1 MSEPTKTVWLIEDND
16 GDAQLYERLLE
27 RSHQLDVESV
37 GVHPSV
43 DDYAYL
49 VADPRTGAV
58 LIDHHLSDG
67 AGVPYEGTDVAE
79 FLRMLRAELPI
90 YILTN
95 YGPDAEEQ
103 GSDAADSIID
113 KQNVRKHTE
122 VYIARI
128 LRGMQRYDE
137 ALTGKK
143 QRIKELVDKKIA
155 SGLNE
160 EEERELTVLRA
171 DISRPVDLPLAR
183 QTEQHEVLLQQKE
196 QQIGK
201 LQDLASHLL
210 DELKRSSKKG

>member
-16 GDAQLYERLLE
+16 DDARMYERLLE
-27 RSHQLDVESV
+27 RSHQLDVQPV
-37 GVHPSV
+37 GVHPAV

-49 VADPRTGAV
+49 VANPQTGAV

-67 AGVPYEGTDVAE
+67 TGVPYEGTDVAE

-113 KQNVRKHTE
+113 KQNVRKHTNA
-122 VYIARI
+122 YIARI

-137 ALTGKK
+137 ALMRKK

-155 SGLNE
+155 SELSE
-160 EEERELTVLRA
+160 DEERELTTLRA
-171 DISRPVDLPLAR
+171 DINRPVDLPLAR
-183 QTEQHEVLLQQKE
+183 QNEQRAATLQQKE
-196 QQIGK
+196 QQIAA
-201 LQDLASHLL
+201 LQELASRLL
-210 DELKRSSKKG
+210 NELKHTNKKG